1 MPNSKGR
8 RRRFGAVRRLPSG
21 RYQVRYTGPDGVMR
35 PADDTFETKAQA
47 EEWLTL
53 TQAEI
58 LEDDWIDPD
67 AAEIPVP
74 DYAATWIEERPGLR
88 PKTVVNYR
96 SLLRCH
102 IAPHLATV
110 TVGELT
116 LAQVRRWRKKLLDS
130 GTGPVATA
138 KAYRLLRAVMNTAV
152 DDGLIKRN
160 PCRIKGAGSE
170 DSPERPVLSVAQVYA
185 LADAVGPRYRALILL
200 AAFSSLRW
208 GELAALRPED
218 IDLAACTVRVTRQ
231 LNKPGAE
238 PVFGPPKSRAGR
250 RVVDFADLIVP
261 DLREHLRAVPASA
274 LAFTSPEGTAL
285 SNTNFRRRVWG
296 PALAAVGLEGVH
308 IHDLRH
314 TGNQFTAN
322 AGANPRELM
331 ARMGHDSPRAALIY
345 MHSSDRRQRT
355 LADAVAK
362 AARAELA
369 KWEQGKPS
377 KPSGTRVAR
386 HQGDTS
392 ENESR

>member
-1 MPNSKGR
+1 MANSRGR
-8 RRRFGAVRRLPSG
+8 RRRFGTIRRLPSG
-21 RYQVRYTGPDGVMR
+21 RYQARYPGPDGVLR
-35 PADDTFETKAQA
+35 PADDTFATKTDADT
-47 EEWLTL
+47 WLIRKE
-53 TQAEI
+53 AEI
-58 LEDDWIDPD
+58 LDGDWIDPD
-67 AAEIPVP
+67 AGEIPIP

-88 PKTVVNYR
+88 PKTVRDYR

-102 IAPHLATV
+102 IAPHLTTV
-110 TVGELT
+110 TVSELT
-116 LAQVRRWRKKLLDS
+116 LARVRRWRKQLLDS

-152 DDGLIKRN
+152 DDELIKRN

-170 DSPERPVLSVAQVYA
+170 DSSERPVLSVAQVYS
-185 LADAVGPRYRALILL
+185 LADAVGLRYRALILL

-208 GELAALRPED
+208 SELAALRPED
-218 IDLAACTVRVTRQ
+218 INLDACTVRVTRQ
-231 LNKPGAE
+231 LNKAGAV

-261 DLREHLRAVPASA
+261 DLRKHLRAVPAGA

-285 SNTNFRRRVWG
+285 SNTNFRRRIWV
-296 PALAAVGLEGVH
+296 PALAAVGLEGIH

-322 AGANPRELM
+322 AGANTKELM
-331 ARMGHDSPRAALIY
+331 ARMGHDSERAALIY
-345 MHSSDRRQRT
+345 LHSSDKRQRA

-369 KWEQGKPS
+369 QSKKAKKPGQ
-377 KPSGTRVAR
+377 SGTRMAR
-386 HQGDTS
+386 SQGDKS
-392 ENESR
+392 KKGSR

>member
-1 MPNSKGR
+1 M
-8 RRRFGAVRRLPSG
+8 
-21 RYQVRYTGPDGVMR
+21 
-35 PADDTFETKAQA
+35 
-47 EEWLTL
+47 
-53 TQAEI
+53 
-58 LEDDWIDPD
+58 
-67 AAEIPVP
+67 
-74 DYAATWIEERPGLR
+74 TWIEERPGLR
-88 PKTVVNYR
+88 PKTVIYYR

-102 IAPHLATV
+102 ITPYLTTV

-116 LAQVRRWRKKLLDS
+116 LARVRRWRKKLLDS

-138 KAYRLLRAVMNTAV
+138 KAYRFLRAVMNTAV

-160 PCRIKGAGSE
+160 PCRIKGAGSD

-218 IDLAACTVRVTRQ
+218 IDPDACTVRVTRQ
-231 LNKPGAE
+231 LNKPGAV

-250 RVVDFADLIVP
+250 RVVDYASLIAP
-261 DLREHLRAVPASA
+261 DLSDHLVARPSGAP

-285 SNTNFRRRVWG
+285 ANNNFRRRIWL
-296 PALAAVGLEGVH
+296 PALATVGLEGIH

-314 TGNQFTAN
+314 TGNQFTAD

-345 MHSSDRRQRT
+345 MHSSDGRQRA
-355 LADAVAK
+355 LAEAVAN
-362 AARAELA
+362 AALSELA
-369 KWEQGKPS
+369 KSKKGKAT
-377 KPSGTRVAR
+377 KPSGTRKAR
-386 HQGDTS
+386 RQDDTS
-392 ENESR
+392 NHQSG